1 MQCSD
6 VNKGGEVLLIHIF
19 LPTLSFQSRGLNRQ
33 HSSSLILIN
42 TQYCTMNDELL
53 HVDTGFG
60 SIKEGCLSGSDL
72 RADMQTTL
80 VTHRFPSR

>member
-53 HVDTGFG
+53 HVDTGFWLN
-60 SIKEGCLSGSDL
+60 K
-72 RADMQTTL
+72 RR
-80 VTHRFPSR
+80 VFKWFRFKT